1 MNSEFCNT
9 ACPDNF
15 SWVKNLSYFIWVSF
29 ADSLP
34 FSQMLANLFSYIVLL
49 QIGIFCQIYCELLLI
64 LLPLEHQILWMI
76 LTLDTML
83 CHFMYSKSY
92 CLSLHVIFKNSVEEK
107 CLSLS
112 ICEYISPSC
121 QLLLVQYKIWI
132 RNTNTRCCVEK
143 TLVSRNPPCSG
154 SRPHLL

>member
-1 MNSEFCNT
+1 MISGWAKT
-9 ACPDNF
+9 WSAKRQA
-15 SWVKNLSYFIWVSF
+15 SLLSILS
-29 ADSLP
+29 ATIHKSLP
-34 FSQMLANLFSYIVLL
+34 YFPCAFIFFSYIVLL

-121 QLLLVQYKIWI
+121 QLLLVQYKTWI
-132 RNTNTRCCVEK
+132 RNTNTCCCVEK

-154 SRPHLL
+154 SRPDLL